1 MNAIIIRKKKA
12 RLAIIRTHDG
22 LISETY
28 TNENTDEN
36 DSMKECTKGICGFY
50 CDFWLLHVFFSRIN
64 TIFLVAKQYRYQNKL
79 LLFLLKANMT
89 TDVEQP
95 AKLDQ
100 EKIVRSLTELFADEE
115 GIPLID
121 YASTLHQLSQRDDD
135 SFRSSEETISDFED
149 NNQLGFIDAQEFWQT
164 FTLLLSADRKLSTAE
179 VDALKSEVR
188 FQHQRNSKVKPRR
201 KSSIRR
207 RKVYRAEGEVE
218 GTADALLSSATTTT
232 TTTRLRVRK
241 ISKSKDGDSND
252 SPVTSRGRSPSSST
266 RRNSLPRRAS
276 SGQRQNSISDGEIL
290 KCPST
295 PNSTP
300 NARASSRSKGR
311 TRRLSIGKSPRK
323 MYDSNN
329 NEGTEDEDDNP
340 DPVPESPKIGQLYL
354 SSVDVEKI
362 KQAMVSRTVKV
373 TEEKSTRRGSW
384 LDTPKALI
392 SMALPGGSKPS
403 SPKSPNVY
411 KPLDDP
417 VISWV
422 RVAPPATSIL
432 KKKVPRRSSTTSPVT
447 TPPTHSRNNSG
458 DLTPHAKQLHAIP
471 MGSLYSFKSG
481 YDT

>member
-1 MNAIIIRKKKA
+1 
-12 RLAIIRTHDG
+12 
-22 LISETY
+22 
-28 TNENTDEN
+28 
-36 DSMKECTKGICGFY
+36 
-50 CDFWLLHVFFSRIN
+50 
-64 TIFLVAKQYRYQNKL
+64 
-79 LLFLLKANMT
+79 MT
-89 TDVEQP
+89 TDVGQP

-100 EKIVRSLTELFADEE
+100 EKIVRSLAELFADEE

-135 SFRSSEETISDFED
+135 SFRSSEETTSDFED
-149 NNQLGFIDAQEFWQT
+149 NNPLVGFLNAQEFWQM
-164 FTLLLSADRKLSTAE
+164 FALLLSADQSLSTTE

-188 FQHQRNSKVKPRR
+188 YQHQRNSKTKTRR
-201 KSSIRR
+201 KSSVRR
-207 RKVYRAEGEVE
+207 RKVVRAEGEVE
-218 GTADALLSSATTTT
+218 GTADALLASATT

-241 ISKSKDGDSND
+241 VSKSKDGDAND

-276 SGQRQNSISDGEIL
+276 SGPRRSSISDGEIL

-295 PNSTP
+295 PNAPLTP

-311 TRRLSIGKSPRK
+311 TRRLSIGKSPRR
-323 MYDSNN
+323 MYDSNNNYNN

-362 KQAMVSRTVKV
+362 KQAMVARSVKV
-373 TEEKSTRRGSW
+373 TDEKPSRRGSW

-392 SMALPGGSKPS
+392 GMALPGGSKPS
-403 SPKSPNVY
+403 SPKSPNAY
-411 KPLDDP
+411 KSLDDP

-422 RVAPPATSIL
+422 RVAPPSTSIL
-432 KKKVPRRSSTTSPVT
+432 RKKSPRRSSTSSPAT

>member
-1 MNAIIIRKKKA
+1 MA
-12 RLAIIRTHDG
+12 
-22 LISETY
+22 
-28 TNENTDEN
+28 
-36 DSMKECTKGICGFY
+36 
-50 CDFWLLHVFFSRIN
+50 
-64 TIFLVAKQYRYQNKL
+64 
-79 LLFLLKANMT
+79 
-89 TDVEQP
+89 TDVEKP

-100 EKIVRSLTELFADEE
+100 ERLVRSLTELFADEE

-135 SFRSSEETISDFED
+135 SFRSSEETTSDFED
-149 NNQLGFIDAQEFWQT
+149 SNALEFMDAQEFWKT
-164 FTLLLSADRKLSTAE
+164 FALLLSVDRNLSTVE
-179 VDALKSEVR
+179 LDALKSEVR
-188 FQHQRNSKVKPRR
+188 YQHQRNSQTKPRR

-218 GTADALLSSATTTT
+218 VNADALVAPVTTTTT

-276 SGQRQNSISDGEIL
+276 SRPRRNSISDVEIL
-290 KCPST
+290 KCP
-295 PNSTP
+295 STP

-311 TRRLSIGKSPRK
+311 TRRLSIGKSPRR
-323 MYDSNN
+323 MYDTNKN

-362 KQAMVSRTVKV
+362 KQAMVARTVKV
-373 TEEKSTRRGSW
+373 TDEKPSRRGSW

-392 SMALPGGSKPS
+392 GMALPGGSKPS
-403 SPKSPNVY
+403 SPKSPNAY

-422 RVAPPATSIL
+422 RVAPPSTSIL
-432 KKKVPRRSSTTSPVT
+432 RKKSSPRRSSTTSPAA